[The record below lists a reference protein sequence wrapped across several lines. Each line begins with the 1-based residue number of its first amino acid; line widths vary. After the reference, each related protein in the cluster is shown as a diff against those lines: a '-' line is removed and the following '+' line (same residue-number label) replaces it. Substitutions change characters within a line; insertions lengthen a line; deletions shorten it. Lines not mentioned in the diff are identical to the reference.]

1 MSGSDEPSPV
11 VLVTGGARR
20 IGAAIVQRFHAEG
33 YRVIIHCNRSASEA
47 AALKTELEGRRPDS
61 AEWLQAD
68 LNRAE
73 AVQDLIQRVP
83 ECFGRLDVL
92 VNNASRFYATSLDE
106 ADDRHWDDLI
116 DSNVRAA
123 WFLIQGLVPHL
134 RRTRGSVVSISDSK
148 AARGI
153 SGFSIYSMA
162 KAALETMT
170 RSLARELAPE
180 VRVNAVAPGAILWPE
195 QISDPE
201 SHAGEQ
207 AKVLAGIPAGHL
219 GNPGD
224 IAGATLFLARDGGY
238 VTGQVLRVDGGR
250 ALS

>member
-1 MSGSDEPSPV
+1 MNGSGEPSPV

-20 IGAAIVQRFHAEG
+20 IGAAIVQRFHAAG

-47 AALKTELEGRRPDS
+47 AALKAELEGRRPDS

-68 LNRAE
+68 LNRPE
-73 AVQDLIQRVP
+73 AVQELIQRVP
-83 ECFGRLDVL
+83 ECFSRLDVL
-92 VNNASRFYATSLDE
+92 VNNASRFYATPLDE
-106 ADDRHWDDLI
+106 AEPGHWDDLI

-123 WFLIQGLVPHL
+123 WFLTRGLVPHL
-134 RRTRGSVVSISDSK
+134 RRPRGSVVNITDSN
-148 AARGI
+148 AARGMA
-153 SGFSIYSMA
+153 GFSIYAMA
-162 KAALETMT
+162 KTAMETMT

-195 QISDPE
+195 RISDPE

-219 GNPGD
+219 GSPAD

-250 ALS
+250 GLS